1 MLTKKR
7 IIKIAIET
15 TPGTKVS
22 GSVPVLVEDLEI
34 KPTSPFEQRAG
45 GGLYLG
51 NTVPG
56 TLGELTGTCSFT
68 VELRSSAGVTF
79 TMPKAQYK
87 EISEGERDGLIV
99 YEASAQLNNSSGDDW
114 LTINKST
121 GTLGSGIDE
130 LLKTSGFVLSS
141 TTYSPHSVLANQKT
155 LSIDVWEDGIK
166 KGLAGAQAKM
176 SVEFDTGKRVLL
188 KFEYSGI
195 WQAPVD
201 EALPSFSPGSTA
213 VLHARGGTFTI
224 GGVAKKISKLSLDC
238 GQQIAPRP
246 DVNATSGIA
255 YYSITNYDPVV
266 SFDPEAELVASY
278 DIHGIWLAG
287 TEAAIVFS
295 AA

>member
-87 EISEGERDGLIV
+87 EISEG
-99 YEASAQLNNSSGDDW
+99 
-114 LTINKST
+114 
-121 GTLGSGIDE
+121 
-130 LLKTSGFVLSS
+130 
-141 TTYSPHSVLANQKT
+141 
-155 LSIDVWEDGIK
+155 
-166 KGLAGAQAKM
+166 
-176 SVEFDTGKRVLL
+176 
-188 KFEYSGI
+188 
-195 WQAPVD
+195 
-201 EALPSFSPGSTA
+201 
-213 VLHARGGTFTI
+213 
-224 GGVAKKISKLSLDC
+224 
-238 GQQIAPRP
+238 
-246 DVNATSGIA
+246 
-255 YYSITNYDPVV
+255 
-266 SFDPEAELVASY
+266 
-278 DIHGIWLAG
+278 
-287 TEAAIVFS
+287 
-295 AA
+295 